1 MNMLDSKNRMH
12 SIAELKE
19 YLLYLKASRNTRY
32 GALGEK
38 IFSHH
43 MSKSYKVE
51 KLHKHGADF
60 LIDGKDRV
68 DVKTPLMLDKKF
80 GATFT
85 KISKNQQA
93 PNTAYA
99 YVLLLDDMV
108 TIYLAQHL
116 SEPVHIANINWEDA
130 LVIFNT
136 ETIKV
141 IAPKNFTSEQ
151 LIADSVI
158 DDLEDWLAIE
168 FHKKA
173 KFVTRHNK
181 KTQDS
186 MCKNGWGP
194 EAFFH
199 DPKQNRGNV
208 DLVVLIFFDGGK
220 VYDIFSYPIS
230 EHGKIHF
237 TDKKVGLNLSKR
249 KTFSPDLLSS
259 RYKFKS
265 IAQFKKEVGDRF
277 FNPS

>member
-1 MNMLDSKNRMH
+1 MNMLDSKNKMQ

-32 GALGEK
+32 GSLGEK
-38 IFSHH
+38 IFCHH
-43 MSKSYKVE
+43 MSKSHKVE

-80 GATFT
+80 GTTFT
-85 KISKNQQA
+85 KISKKQQA

-99 YVLLLDDMV
+99 YVLLLDDIV
-108 TIYLAQHL
+108 SIYLAQYL
-116 SEPVHIANINWEDA
+116 REPVHIANISWEDA

-136 ETIKV
+136 ENIKV
-141 IAPKNFTSEQ
+141 IAPKNLTTEQ
-151 LIADSVI
+151 LFADSVI
-158 DDLEDWLAIE
+158 DDLEDWLAIQ

-186 MCKNGWGP
+186 MCKSGWGP

-230 EHGKIHF
+230 EHSEIHF

-249 KTFSPDLLSS
+249 KTFAPDLLSN

-265 IAQFKKEVGDRF
+265 IAQFKNEVGNRF

>member
-1 MNMLDSKNRMH
+1 MH

-32 GALGEK
+32 GSLGEK
-38 IFSHH
+38 IFCHH
-43 MSKSYKVE
+43 MSKSHKVE

-80 GATFT
+80 GTAFA
-85 KISKNQQA
+85 KISKNQQV

-99 YVLLLDDMV
+99 YVLLLDDIV
-108 TIYLAQHL
+108 TIYQAQYL
-116 SEPVHIANINWEDA
+116 SEPVHIASISWDDA

-136 ETIKV
+136 ENIKV
-141 IAPKNFTSEQ
+141 MAPKNFTAEQ
-151 LIADSVI
+151 LIADSAI
-158 DDLEDWLAIE
+158 DDLADWLAIQ

-186 MCKNGWGP
+186 MCKSGWGP
-194 EAFFH
+194 EAFYH
-199 DPKQNRGNV
+199 DPKQNRGNF
-208 DLVVLIFFDGGK
+208 DLVILIFFNGGE

-230 EHGKIHF
+230 EHSKILF
-237 TDKKVGLNLSKR
+237 TDKKVGLNLSRR
-249 KTFSPDLLSS
+249 KTFSPNLLSS

-277 FNPS
+277 FKSN